1 MDAKE
6 ARKAIEQVYQ
16 ETGFRKNQVQSLFAM
31 ERLLFGLSRTSFQD
45 HIILKGGFLLALK
58 HGLTERTTVDVD
70 FTLKHVPLSD
80 EVIEQ
85 MIVEV
90 NNQLADFEE
99 ITLQKIRA
107 TRDDFQYNGYKVS
120 LSYSLNGKVFN
131 FKVDLT
137 TGEKLIDEN
146 YKEELNLL
154 FENQT
159 IELYSYPV
167 EQIMSDKFQT
177 VIAFGSVDDTN
188 SRMKDYYDIYVMNQ
202 LYKDLNYDKVYQS
215 VKKTMKQRGTDVP
228 TQHFIKVLDFLQASQ
243 TQQNYWERFK
253 ERYPYASDIS
263 FVEVMAEIKLVNQ
276 KIVEVE
282 ENRNN

>member
-1 MDAKE
+1 M
-6 ARKAIEQVYQ
+6 
-16 ETGFRKNQVQSLFAM
+16 
-31 ERLLFGLSRTSFQD
+31 
-45 HIILKGGFLLALK
+45 
-58 HGLTERTTVDVD
+58 
-70 FTLKHVPLSD
+70 
-80 EVIEQ
+80 
-85 MIVEV
+85 
-90 NNQLADFEE
+90 
-99 ITLQKIRA
+99 
-107 TRDDFQYNGYKVS
+107 
-120 LSYSLNGKVFN
+120 
-131 FKVDLT
+131 
-137 TGEKLIDEN
+137 
-146 YKEELNLL
+146 L
-154 FENQT
+154 FEDQT

-215 VKKTMKQRGTDVP
+215 VKKTMKQRDTDVP
-228 TQHFIKVLDFLQASQ
+228 TQHFVKVLNFLQASQ

-263 FVEVMAEIKLVNQ
+263 FVEVMAEIKSVNQ

>member
-31 ERLLFGLSRTSFQD
+31 ERLLFGLSRTSFRD
-45 HIILKGGFLLALK
+45 RIILKGGFLLALK

-215 VKKTMKQRGTDVP
+215 VKKTMKQRGTDVT

-263 FVEVMAEIKLVNQ
+263 FVEVMAEIKSVNQ

>member
-45 HIILKGGFLLALK
+45 RIILKGGFLLALK

-202 LYKDLNYDKVYQS
+202 LYKDLNYGKVYQS

-263 FVEVMAEIKLVNQ
+263 FVEVIAEIKSVNQ

>member
-31 ERLLFGLSRTSFQD
+31 ERLLFGLSRTSFRD
-45 HIILKGGFLLALK
+45 RIILKGGFLLALK

-263 FVEVMAEIKLVNQ
+263 FVEVMAEIKSVNQ